1 MFEFKFIGIV
11 ASLLFSDPITE
22 TQAKVDEINAKPMP
36 AIQSIPDFQNNVVA
50 QYVSGKNRNPFHG
63 KSLHREMISYKPV
76 KVVLDFDRKKQELE
90 VYPMNRLVMTGVLKK
105 GKSFDAMVRTPEGKL
120 VVVSIGDYMG
130 ENHGRIKQITPEGME
145 IAEAIDD
152 ANGGY
157 VERIRH
163 LAVMENH
170 KVEGI

>member
-1 MFEFKFIGIV
+1 
-11 ASLLFSDPITE
+11 
-22 TQAKVDEINAKPMP
+22 
-36 AIQSIPDFQNNVVA
+36 
-50 QYVSGKNRNPFHG
+50 
-63 KSLHREMISYKPV
+63 
-76 KVVLDFDRKKQELE
+76 
-90 VYPMNRLVMTGVLKK
+90 MNRLVMTGVLKK
-105 GKSFDAMVRTPEGKL
+105 GKNFDAMVRTPEGKL
-120 VVVSIGDYMG
+120 VVVSMGDYMG

-145 IAEAIDD
+145 ITEAIDD